1 MRFRRLRQAA
11 AFVALSLCGA
21 APCGVATAATDP
33 NAVFNL
39 HYATAITEIY
49 GSTVPV
55 AGVLD
60 LRIDS
65 RGIVQGNYH
74 PDGVRNFDPV
84 SGGRDGV
91 HIWFDIGAAG
101 EMHVTGTI
109 ASDGSIDGQ
118 AWNDAADRQ
127 YRFTATPVTPA
138 TPSPVSAT
146 ALQPDCARLPTGVAD
161 RAATCPSD

>member
-1 MRFRRLRQAA
+1 MSIRGRVA
-11 AFVALSLCGA
+11 AFVAMSLFCATSPGI
-21 APCGVATAATDP
+21 ATAETDP
-33 NAVFNL
+33 NAVTEL

-49 GSTVPV
+49 GSTVPI

-65 RGIVQGNYH
+65 HGIVQGNYH
-74 PDGVRNFDPV
+74 PEGVRNFDPV

-101 EMHVTGTI
+101 DLHVTGTI
-109 ASDGSIDGQ
+109 ATDGSIDAQ
-118 AWNDAADRQ
+118 AWNDSVDQQ
-127 YRFTATPVTPA
+127 YRFTATPVPAA

-146 ALQPDCARLPTGVAD
+146 ALPPDFAPLPTRVAGP
-161 RAATCPSD
+161 AAACPCG